1 MIPGKSV
8 AIVQSNYIPW
18 KGYFDLIN
26 AVDEFILYDDMQ
38 FTRRDWRNRNQIKA
52 PNGLLWLTIPVESKG
67 KYLQRVNETM
77 ISDPD
82 WKAAHWRSI
91 VHSYRRAA
99 GFMELRD
106 DLEDLYLGADDLAL
120 SAINYRFIS
129 RICAMLGIQTRLSW
143 SSDYRLETERNQRLV
158 SLCHQVGAS
167 IYVTGPSAK
176 AYLDETVFRAE
187 GLEVR
192 YFDYQ
197 GYPEYEQLYP
207 PFIHQVS
214 VVDLL
219 LSTGSAAC
227 RYLKSNQPQ

>member
-1 MIPGKSV
+1 MISGKSV

-52 PNGLLWLTIPVESKG
+52 PNGLHWLTIPVESKG
-67 KYLQRVNETM
+67 KYLQKINETT
-77 ISDPD
+77 ISDPG
-82 WKAAHWRSI
+82 WKATHWRSI

-106 DLEDLYLGADDLAL
+106 ALEDLYLGANDLAL
-120 SAINYRFIS
+120 SATNYRFIS

-158 SLCHQVGAS
+158 SLCQQAGAS
-167 IYVTGPSAK
+167 IYVSGPSAK
-176 AYLDETVFRAE
+176 AYLDETVFRAQ

-219 LSTGSAAC
+219 LSTGSAAR